1 LCPAKAIAGCF
12 VFMEDRQ
19 LSRLIARVQGG
30 ESSALDQLVDEYF
43 PRVYGFVAKMVGPGP
58 DAEELAQEV
67 FLRVVRTMESYH
79 HDGKFTAWVFRIA
92 ANLVR
97 DRVRR
102 RKREAEMFAV
112 DPSRGGDDEHE
123 DPVSRAPDDG
133 PTPSQPMETGE
144 DLVRMRWAL
153 EQLGPEERE
162 AILLRHYSDLPFK
175 EIAEVMSCPLGTVL
189 ARVHRGLKHLRNL
202 MESRAART
210 PR

>member
-1 LCPAKAIAGCF
+1 
-12 VFMEDRQ
+12 MEDRR
-19 LSRLIARVQGG
+19 LNRLIARVQDG
-30 ESSALDQLVDEYF
+30 ETAALDELVDQYF
-43 PRVYGFVAKMVGPGP
+43 PRVYGFVAKMVGPGA
-58 DAEELAQEV
+58 DAEELTQEV

-102 RKREAEMFAV
+102 RKREAEMFAA
-112 DPSRGGDDEHE
+112 DAGRSEDAEQE
-123 DPVSRAPDDG
+123 DPVSRAADDG
-133 PTPSQPMETGE
+133 PAPSQPIETGE

-153 EQLGPEERE
+153 DQLGPEERE
-162 AILLRHYSDLPFK
+162 AIMLRHYSDLPFK
-175 EIAEVMSCPLGTVL
+175 EIAQVMSCPLGTVL

-202 MESRAART
+202 MESKAART

>member
-1 LCPAKAIAGCF
+1 
-12 VFMEDRQ
+12 MEDRQ
-19 LSRLIARVQGG
+19 LTRVIGRVQDG
-30 ESSALDQLVDEYF
+30 ESAALDELVDAYF

-58 DAEELAQEV
+58 DAEELTQEV
-67 FLRVVRTMESYH
+67 FLRVVRTMDSYH

-102 RKREAEMFAV
+102 RKRENDLFAA
-112 DPSRGGDDEHE
+112 DPGRADDDYE
-123 DPVSRAPDDG
+123 DPISRTADDG
-133 PTPSQPMETGE
+133 PAPSQPLETGE
-144 DLVRMRWAL
+144 DLARMRWAL
-153 EQLGPEERE
+153 DQLGPVERE
-162 AILLRHYSDLPFK
+162 AIMLRHYSDLPFK

-202 MESRAART
+202 MESKAART